1 MTRMNLPLRARCPYL
16 VKAAD
21 ELLAVFVAG
30 NLQNT
35 LNATAWHWQKRR
47 RWAAEWKERTR
58 MALLE
63 HHQRYGV
70 PRDVTTRTPK
80 RLVFTLCVP
89 RAWDDDALPG
99 GVKAVRDALV
109 PYVIHSDGPDSDTSL
124 CTTSGS
130 TGRAA
135 GSRFASGSER
145 RRPRA
150 KRAKARWT
158 TCGRSCRRREGGDDG
173 RLDQR

>member
-1 MTRMNLPLRARCPYL
+1 MNLPLRARCPYL

-109 PYVIHSDGPDSDTSL
+109 PYVIHSDGPDS
-124 CTTSGS
+124 GHE
-130 TGRAA
+130 
-135 GSRFASGSER
+135 FVY
-145 RRPRA
+145 
-150 KRAKARWT
+150 
-158 TCGRSCRRREGGDDG
+158 
-173 RLDQR
+173 DQRIDRTRRGVEVRVRLRAPQAASEASEGSLDDARKELHPRDPR